1 MSIKPYVLTET
12 EYVNQEELTYPFEER
27 GLQFGDGVYEVIRV
41 YHGEYYLIEEHVER
55 LFRSAAAIKLEVP
68 YTKEDMYKRL
78 EQLLQLN
85 AFTGDGKVY
94 LQITRGS
101 APRDHAFPKGVGA
114 NLYAYV
120 SDVQRKLDL
129 MKDGI
134 STITEPDVRW
144 DLCYIKSL
152 NLLPNVMAKQ
162 TATEQNCFEAV
173 LHKDGKVTECSSS
186 NVYLVK
192 DGAIYTHPATK
203 NILHGCVRM
212 RIEAFAKEAGI
223 PFHEEAFHLDDMNEA
238 DELFLTS
245 STAEVMPIVNVD
257 GKAVANGTPGNITR
271 LMQQAYE
278 KDAGIPENA
287 SIFADCTENKSVS

>member
-55 LFRSAAAIKLEVP
+55 LYRSAAAIKLEVP

-78 EQLLQLN
+78 DQLLQLN

-120 SDVQRKLDL
+120 SDVPRKLDL
-129 MKDGI
+129 MEEGI

-162 TATEQNCFEAV
+162 TATEHNCFEAI

-203 NILHGCVRM
+203 NILHGCVRI
-212 RIEAFAKEAGI
+212 RIEAFANEAGV
-223 PFHEEAFHLDDMNEA
+223 PFHEEAFHLEDITEA

-257 GKAVANGTPGNITR
+257 GKTVANGTPGKITR

-278 KDAGIPENA
+278 KDAGIPEDA
-287 SIFADCTENKSVS
+287 SIFADRSKNKSVS